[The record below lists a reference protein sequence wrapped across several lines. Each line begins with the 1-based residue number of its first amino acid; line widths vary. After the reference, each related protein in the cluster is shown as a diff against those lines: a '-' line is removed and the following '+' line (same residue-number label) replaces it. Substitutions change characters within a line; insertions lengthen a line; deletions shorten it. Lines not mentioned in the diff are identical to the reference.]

1 MRKEFLS
8 KFQKVENI
16 LQKKKAL
23 KESYKDFDSKSIANI
38 AVGLKNLDYSDC
50 EQAIDVTDKISD
62 YLRENLGIEITFQDA
77 WVDNSNWVNPDI
89 KQASLTEDGITVEV
103 SFEDI
108 RENFIEE
115 AYDAAISQ
123 FAKNLA
129 IALVHELVHMHQWSK
144 YFDRGKAPLNDYDDL
159 SDYKTQLKYLS
170 SKDELSAHA
179 IAAVEE
185 ARSIGYR
192 DRDILEKLKSSDN
205 DLLIELDSVQ
215 GYVNLY
221 NDTLTKK
228 LKREMANFIL
238 QNMDID

>member
-1 MRKEFLS
+1 MEKEFLA
-8 KFQKVENI
+8 KFQEVEII

-23 KESYKDFDSKSIANI
+23 KESYKDFDSRSIVNI
-38 AVGLKNLDYSDC
+38 GVGLKNLDYSDC

-77 WVDNSNWVNPDI
+77 WVNNSNWVNPDI
-89 KQASLTEDGITVEV
+89 KQASITEDGITVEV

-129 IALVHELVHMHQWSK
+129 IALVHEMVHMHQWSK

-185 ARSIGYR
+185 ARSIGYE
-192 DRDILEKLKSSDN
+192 DGDILEKLKSSDN

-221 NDTLTKK
+221 NDTLTRK

-238 QNMDID
+238 QNVDID